1 MKLNLNEIKDGSKWN
16 GYKLP
21 EFDPKKIAENT
32 RKNPEWI
39 HFGAGNIFRIF
50 PAALAQKLLNE
61 GLMNTGIIASECH
74 DPEIVEK
81 LFKPHDNLTLGVTLK
96 ADGSIEKEIIASV
109 VDSVCVYPEFKDDWA
124 TVLAA
129 FKNPSLKMLSFTI
142 TEKGYAVTSPDGKL
156 LGQYEHDFANP
167 PEKAEMFLSKLTGLL
182 LERFNAGKL
191 PLALVSMDN
200 CSHNGEKLS
209 AAVFKI
215 AENWQ
220 KNGFVPS
227 EFVDYL
233 KDETKIAFPWT
244 MIDKITPRPNNA
256 VAEML
261 KKDGFEET
269 ELIVTSKNTYCAT
282 FVNAEETQY
291 LVIEDKFPN
300 GRLPLDK
307 AGVYFTDRE
316 TVNKVEKMK
325 VCTCL
330 NPLHTALALSGCLLG
345 FGLICDEMKDKDL
358 KKMVEILGYKEGLPV
373 VVDPKIIKPKTF
385 IDEVIEKRLPNPFMP
400 DTPQR
405 IATDT
410 SQKLSIRFGETVK
423 AYLANPELDVKTLKI
438 LPMVF
443 ALWLRYLLGIDDNG
457 KEFELSPDP
466 LLPDVKNELA
476 GIVIGKNDESEV
488 EEKIKKLLKNEKIFG
503 FDVVSSELYGKVKSY
518 FMEMISA
525 NGKVREVI
533 SRAVE
538 N

>member
-1 MKLNLNEIKDGSKWN
+1 M
-16 GYKLP
+16 
-21 EFDPKKIAENT
+21 
-32 RKNPEWI
+32 
-39 HFGAGNIFRIF
+39 
-50 PAALAQKLLNE
+50 
-61 GLMNTGIIASECH
+61 
-74 DPEIVEK
+74 
-81 LFKPHDNLTLGVTLK
+81 
-96 ADGSIEKEIIASV
+96 
-109 VDSVCVYPEFKDDWA
+109 
-124 TVLAA
+124 
-129 FKNPSLKMLSFTI
+129 
-142 TEKGYAVTSPDGKL
+142 

-300 GRLPLDK
+300 GRLPLNK

-503 FDVVSSELYGKVKSY
+503 FDVVSSELYGKVKTY

>member
-1 MKLNLNEIKDGSKWN
+1 
-16 GYKLP
+16 
-21 EFDPKKIAENT
+21 
-32 RKNPEWI
+32 
-39 HFGAGNIFRIF
+39 
-50 PAALAQKLLNE
+50 
-61 GLMNTGIIASECH
+61 
-74 DPEIVEK
+74 
-81 LFKPHDNLTLGVTLK
+81 
-96 ADGSIEKEIIASV
+96 
-109 VDSVCVYPEFKDDWA
+109 
-124 TVLAA
+124 
-129 FKNPSLKMLSFTI
+129 MLSFTI